1 MSLLQVGL
9 VVAGMFAAASYVF
22 GWALCRASALADE
35 RAEAEAERETETIV
49 MEDEAPPLGKAA

>member
-1 MSLLQVGL
+1 MSLLQLGL

-35 RAEAEAERETETIV
+35 RAEDERGREAVVT
-49 MEDEAPPLGKAA
+49 EDEAPPLGKAA